1 MENEN
6 VLKLVELAFKN
17 KSKRTILKRVSGL
30 SSYYEEYK
38 KFVRKSKLTHEDQVT
53 DSFCEKVKNGEILI
67 TETQSTKEVI
77 PRAKFSKFLD
87 NYCLNFVE
95 TEERDKHLTFDDLWE
110 GIMAYGRFR
119 WKNYL
124 SAGQEYAK
132 LKKIKKG
139 HLLRISEMY
148 SPSEVLEIKGWPEN
162 GRKWTPKIESELA
175 KHRSFFENFILGF
188 FRGYQSHFLEI
199 TKKTSEDTVYA
210 KFRKIT
216 ASNPRLFELS
226 IDFYKKQPRFH
237 GISLPYYAK
246 FQIAFEKKNEKDKLK
261 FFKAVL
267 REKLLT
273 K

>member
-1 MENEN
+1 MIEI
-6 VLKLVELAFKN
+6 VKLALRD
-17 KSKRTILKRVSGL
+17 KSKRTILKNVIGL
-30 SSYYEEYK
+30 PTYYNEYK
-38 KFVRKSKLTHEDQVT
+38 KFARISNLTYEDEIVR
-53 DSFCEKVKNGEILI
+53 SFCEKVRGGEILI
-67 TETQSTKEVI
+67 SKTQVAKGLI
-77 PRAKFSKFLD
+77 PKDKFSKFLD

-95 TEERDKHLTFDDLWE
+95 TEERDKHLTFDDLWQ
-110 GIMAYGRFR
+110 GMMAYGRFR

-139 HLLRISEMY
+139 NLLRISEMH

-175 KHRSFFENFILGF
+175 KHRSFFENFIFGF

-199 TKKTSEDTVYA
+199 TKKTSEDTDHA

-216 ASNPRLFELS
+216 ASNPRLFEVS
-226 IDFYKKQPRFH
+226 IDFYKNQPRFH

-246 FQIAFEKKNEKDKLK
+246 FQIAFEKNNEREKLK

-267 REKLLT
+267 REKLST
-273 K
+273 KSMS